1 MLKHIFLFIL
11 ICLAIAAG
19 AFFYLSRGDT
29 ARLSVAE
36 LSGRE
41 PQLTAPRKEF
51 IPTANIAKAVGWKAN
66 EKPVAPKGLMVESFA
81 DGLAHPRSML
91 RLGNGRSEEHT
102 SDIKSLMRTS
112 YAVFCLKKQKT
123 NQLQIITNH

>member
-1 MLKHIFLFIL
+1 MLKHIFLFFL

-41 PQLTAPRKEF
+41 PQLTAPRQEF

-66 EKPVAPKGLMVESFA
+66 EKPVAPKGLKVEGFA
-81 DGLAHPRSML
+81 EGLVHPRSMPPPGQI
-91 RLGNGRSEEHT
+91 GNATCRGRG
-102 SDIKSLMRTS
+102 
-112 YAVFCLKKQKT
+112 LKYV
-123 NQLQIITNH
+123 

>member
-41 PQLTAPRKEF
+41 PKLTEPRKEF
-51 IPTANIAKAVGWKAN
+51 IPTANIAKAVGWKGN
-66 EKPVAPKGLMVESFA
+66 EKLVERKGLRVERFA
-81 DGLAHPRSML
+81 EGQANPRPRL
-91 RLGNGRSEEHT
+91 RMGNG
-102 SDIKSLMRTS
+102 
-112 YAVFCLKKQKT
+112 
-123 NQLQIITNH
+123 IILVAENKPENNTCETQ